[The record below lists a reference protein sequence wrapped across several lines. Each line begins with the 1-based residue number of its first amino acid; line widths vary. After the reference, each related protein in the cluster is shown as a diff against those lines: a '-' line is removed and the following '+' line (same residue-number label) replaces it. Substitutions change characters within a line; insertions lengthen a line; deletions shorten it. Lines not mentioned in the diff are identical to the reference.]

1 VLTPSNSC
9 STQSHFSCWP
19 LVIRVHLLQVL
30 TTWHPSRKELDLHPS
45 QLYVYTRSTDSNL
58 RPATMLEYHRKRLHG
73 KDYMQ
78 DADSRTML
86 LRRSQCGDGRDM
98 TATTFH
104 VSQQVVGRMDL
115 HHHKRTGS
123 AEIRT
128 WLFLDTDLPTLNSK
142 EPTAQAPHPAHEFGN
157 AEGKAPWN
165 FAHPVQFF
173 KVAPQPL
180 KSSASLRGANRSMHT
195 LNAPSSPNTIGA
207 SD

>member
-1 VLTPSNSC
+1 MFRSKWLDGWT
-9 STQSHFSCWP
+9 F
-19 LVIRVHLLQVL
+19 I
-30 TTWHPSRKELDLHPS
+30 TTSAPGPQRIKLISRF
-45 QLYVYTRSTDSNL
+45 YI
-58 RPATMLEYHRKRLHG
+58 
-73 KDYMQ
+73 
-78 DADSRTML
+78 
-86 LRRSQCGDGRDM
+86 
-98 TATTFH
+98 F
-104 VSQQVVGRMDL
+104 
-115 HHHKRTGS
+115 
-123 AEIRT
+123 IRT